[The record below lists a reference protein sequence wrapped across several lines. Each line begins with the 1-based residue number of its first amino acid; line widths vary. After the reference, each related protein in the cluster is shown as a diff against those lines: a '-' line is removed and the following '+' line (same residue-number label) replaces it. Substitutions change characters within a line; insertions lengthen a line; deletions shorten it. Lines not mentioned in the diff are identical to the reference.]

1 MSNTAIANFYKSTT
15 HDYESF
21 FKNYEASA
29 KEKEINARIK
39 HLTDQ
44 LEEARVEMTKV
55 QNNRYNSDFTPH
67 GKKIIVHYS
76 SNRSDIELY
85 FDLFTGAS
93 TSRDYLAPN
102 TFIIKEVNL
111 KGGDFWVNVGYCFSL
126 GAIVSRHYRYRIATN
141 NASCNFIMDGE
152 QLIPILEPDAKPVSD
167 GNAPVYEAGMGD
179 SAIYFISQVWDIPI
193 ENIGAKYTFRE
204 LRFALSRNKSTE
216 IIFRTAP
223 KSIQNALLSFK
234 VETAE
239 PVYKLVHLTKAEY
252 KEASDR
258 GILDD
263 WMNLQSIIT
272 SAFRDDSKNY
282 YYGNNDNMT
291 LEDFCHYTNQEW
303 FDIIEK
309 AKYWDEEF
317 EFNHVQTGGMGGNV
331 FFNALSVYL
340 RNTTSHRNSKF
351 YQFYTF
357 GKFMDYV
364 CEETVNQGFKTLNS
378 FMTELRDYLDMCV
391 SMNIKP
397 TLYSSYLKQTHDIT
411 SRNYEVK
418 LTEEQ
423 AEMFENAYK
432 DFKPFITKEKKYSI
446 IRPKNADDVKHEG
459 SALNHCVASYISRI
473 LKRNCLIV
481 FLRKTK
487 DTDKPLVTIEIENNA
502 IVQARGASNRSITED
517 EYEAICEYAASN
529 KLKVRVTPRD

>member
-15 HDYESF
+15 HDYASF
-21 FKNYEASA
+21 FNNYEVSI

-55 QNNRYNSDFTPH
+55 QNNRYNSDFTSH
-67 GKKIIVHYS
+67 GKQIIVHYS
-76 SNRSDIELY
+76 SNRSDVELY
-85 FDLFTGAS
+85 FDLFTGAP
-93 TSRDYLAPN
+93 TSRDCLTPN
-102 TFIIKEVNL
+102 TFIIKEINL
-111 KGGDFWVNVGYCFSL
+111 KGGDFWVNVGYCFLL

-141 NASCNFIMDGE
+141 NSSCNFIMDGE
-152 QLIPILEPDAKPVSD
+152 QLIPILEPDAAPVSD
-167 GNAPVYEAGMGD
+167 GDAPVYEAGMGD
-179 SAIYFISQVWDIPI
+179 SATYFISQIWDIPV
-193 ENIGAKYTFRE
+193 ENIGPKYNFKE
-204 LRFALSRNKSTE
+204 LRDALRRNKSTE

-223 KSIQNALLSFK
+223 KSIQNALLYRK
-234 VETAE
+234 IGTAE

-252 KEASDR
+252 KEANDR
-258 GILDD
+258 NILDD
-263 WMNLQSIIT
+263 WMALQNIVA
-272 SAFRDDSKNY
+272 SAFRDDSKDY
-282 YYGNNDNMT
+282 YYGNNDGMT
-291 LEDFCHYTNQEW
+291 MEDFCHYTNQEW

-317 EFNHVQTGGMGGNV
+317 EFNHVQTGGIGGNV
-331 FFNALSVYL
+331 FFNTLSVYL
-340 RNTTSHRNSKF
+340 RNSSSYRNAKF

-357 GKFMDYV
+357 GKFMDYA

-378 FMTELRDYLDMCV
+378 FMVELRDYLNMCI
-391 SMNIKP
+391 SMDIKP

-423 AEMFENAYK
+423 AEMFEKAYK
-432 DFKPFITKEKKYSI
+432 DFNSFTTEDKTYSI

-502 IVQARGASNRSITED
+502 VVQARGASNRSITED
-517 EYEAICEYAASN
+517 EYKAICEYAKKN
-529 KLKVRVTPRD
+529 KFKVRVTPRD

>member
-1 MSNTAIANFYKSTT
+1 MSNTAIANFYKSAT

-76 SNRSDIELY
+76 SNRSDVELF
-85 FDLFTGAS
+85 FDLFTGDS

-102 TFIIKEVNL
+102 TFIIKEINL
-111 KGGDFWVNVGYCFSL
+111 KGGDFWVNVGYCFPL

-141 NASCNFIMDGE
+141 NSSCNFIMDGE
-152 QLIPILEPDAKPVSD
+152 QLIPILEPDANPVSD

-179 SAIYFISQVWDIPI
+179 SAVSFISQVWDIPV
-193 ENIGAKYTFRE
+193 ENIGVEYTFRG
-204 LRFALSRNKSTE
+204 LRLALRRNKSTE
-216 IIFRTAP
+216 IILRTAP
-223 KSIQNALLSFK
+223 KSIQNALLSLK
-234 VETAE
+234 IETAE

-258 GILDD
+258 NVLDG
-263 WMNLQSIIT
+263 WMSLQAIID
-272 SAFRDDSKNY
+272 SAFKKDGNTQ
-282 YYGNNDNMT
+282 YYGFNNELT

-317 EFNHVQTGGMGGNV
+317 EFNHAQIGGYGGNV
-331 FFNALSVYL
+331 FSATLSAYL
-340 RNTTSHRNSKF
+340 RNNTSYRNAKF

-364 CEETVNQGFKTLNS
+364 CEETVNQGFKSLNS
-378 FMTELRDYLDMCV
+378 FMSELRDYLDMCV
-391 SMNIKP
+391 SMDIKP

-411 SRNYEVK
+411 SRNYEIK

-423 AEMFENAYK
+423 AEMFEKAYK
-432 DFKPFITKEKKYSI
+432 DFKPFVTENKTYSI
-446 IRPKNADDVKHEG
+446 VRPKNADDVKHEG
-459 SALNHCVASYISRI
+459 FALNHCVASYISKI

-487 DTDKPLVTIEIENNA
+487 ATDKPLVTIEVENKA
-502 IVQARGASNRSITED
+502 IVQARGASNRSITEE
-517 EYEAICEYAASN
+517 EYKAVCEYAKKN
-529 KLKVRVTPRD
+529 KLKVCVTPRD

>member
-1 MSNTAIANFYKSTT
+1 MSNTAIANFYKSAT

-55 QNNRYNSDFTPH
+55 QNNRYNGDFTPH

-76 SNRSDIELY
+76 SNRSDVELF
-85 FDLFTGAS
+85 FDLFTGDS

-102 TFIIKEVNL
+102 TFIIKEINL
-111 KGGDFWVNVGYCFSL
+111 KGGDFWVNVGYCFPL

-141 NASCNFIMDGE
+141 NAYCNFIMDGE

-167 GNAPVYEAGMGD
+167 GDVPVYEAGMGD
-179 SAIYFISQVWDIPI
+179 SAVSFISQVWDIPV
-193 ENIGAKYTFRE
+193 ENIGVKYTFKE
-204 LRFALSRNKSTE
+204 LRCALSRNKSTE

-223 KSIQNALLSFK
+223 KSIQNALLSLK
-234 VETAE
+234 IETAE

-258 GILDD
+258 NVLDD
-263 WMNLQSIIT
+263 WMNLLSIIK
-272 SAFRDDSKNY
+272 SSFRDDSKNY

-317 EFNHVQTGGMGGNV
+317 EFNHVQIGGYGGNV
-331 FFNALSVYL
+331 FSATLSAYL
-340 RNTTSHRNSKF
+340 RDNNSYRNSKF

-364 CEETVNQGFKTLNS
+364 CEEAVNQGFKSLNS
-378 FMTELRDYLDMCV
+378 FMGELRDYLDMCV

-418 LTEEQ
+418 ITEEQ

-432 DFKPFITKEKKYSI
+432 DFKPFVTEDKTYSI
-446 IRPKNADDVKHEG
+446 IRPKNAGDVKNEG
-459 SALNHCVASYISRI
+459 SELTHCVASYISRI

-481 FLRKTK
+481 FLRKA
-487 DTDKPLVTIEIENNA
+487 DKLDKSLVTIEVENKA
-502 IVQARGASNRSITED
+502 IVQARGASNRSITEE
-517 EYEAICEYAASN
+517 EYRAICEYAKKN
-529 KLKVRVTPRD
+529 KFKVRVTPRD

>member
-1 MSNTAIANFYKSTT
+1 MSNTAIANFYKSAT

-21 FKNYEASA
+21 FNNYEISA

-39 HLTDQ
+39 KLSDE

-55 QNNRYNSDFTPH
+55 QNNRYNSDFTPL

-76 SNRSDIELY
+76 SNRSDVELF

-102 TFIIKEVNL
+102 TFIIKEINL
-111 KGGDFWVNVGYCFSL
+111 KGGDFWVNVGYCFPL

-141 NASCNFIMDGE
+141 NSSCNFIMDGE

-167 GNAPVYEAGMGD
+167 GDAPVYEAGMGD
-179 SAIYFISQVWDIPI
+179 SAVSFISQVWDIPV
-193 ENIGAKYTFRE
+193 ENIGVKYNFRD
-204 LRFALSRNKSTE
+204 LRYALSRNKSTE

-223 KSIQNALLSFK
+223 KSIQNALLSLK
-234 VETAE
+234 IETAE

-258 GILDD
+258 NVLDD
-263 WMNLQSIIT
+263 WMNLLSIIKA
-272 SAFRDDSKNY
+272 SFRDDSKNY

-317 EFNHVQTGGMGGNV
+317 EFNHVQIGGYGGNV
-331 FFNALSVYL
+331 FSATLSAYL
-340 RNTTSHRNSKF
+340 RDNNSYRNSKF

-364 CEETVNQGFKTLNS
+364 CEEAVNQGFKSLNS
-378 FMTELRDYLDMCV
+378 FMGELRDYLDMCV
-391 SMNIKP
+391 SMDIKP

-432 DFKPFITKEKKYSI
+432 DFKPFVTEDKTYSI
-446 IRPKNADDVKHEG
+446 VRPKNADDVKHEG
-459 SALNHCVASYISRI
+459 SELNHCVASYISRI

-481 FLRKTK
+481 FLRKT
-487 DTDKPLVTIEIENNA
+487 DKLDKSLVTIEVENKA
-502 IVQARGASNRSITED
+502 IVQARGASNRSITEE
-517 EYEAICEYAASN
+517 EYRAICEYAKKN

>member
-21 FKNYEASA
+21 FTKYEPSE
-29 KEKEINARIK
+29 KENEINARIK
-39 HLTDQ
+39 ELTDK
-44 LEEARVEMTKV
+44 LEAAKVEMTKV
-55 QNNRYNSDFTPH
+55 QNSRYNKDFTSH
-67 GKKIIVHYS
+67 GKKIVVHYS

-85 FDLFTGAS
+85 FDLFTG
-93 TSRDYLAPN
+93 TPVNRDSLEPQ

-126 GAIVSRHYRYRIATN
+126 GAVVSRHYRYKIATN
-141 NASCNFIMDGE
+141 NAFCNFVMNGE
-152 QLIPILEPDAKPVSD
+152 QLIPILEPDATPISD
-167 GNAPVYEAGMGD
+167 GDVPAFESGMGD
-179 SAIYFISQVWDIPI
+179 DATYFISQIWDIPV
-193 ENIGAKYTFRE
+193 ENIGPKYTFKRLRE
-204 LRFALSRNKSTE
+204 SLKRNKSTE

-223 KSIQNALLSFK
+223 KSVQESLLMRK
-234 VETAE
+234 IETAE
-239 PVYKLVHLTKAEY
+239 PVYKLLNLTKAEF
-252 KEASDR
+252 KEACDR
-258 GILDD
+258 NIIGD
-263 WMNLQSIIT
+263 WTNLQTIIR
-272 SAFRDDSKNY
+272 SAFKQDDKNY
-282 YYGNNDNMT
+282 YYGSNDDMT

-317 EFNHVQTGGMGGNV
+317 AFNHVQMGGYGN
-331 FFNALSVYL
+331 NALELTFSAYL
-340 RNTTSHRNSKF
+340 RNNTSYRNAKF

-364 CEETVNQGFKTLNS
+364 CEEAVNQGFKTLNS
-378 FMTELRDYLDMCV
+378 FMTELRDYLDMCT
-391 SMNIKP
+391 SMDIKP

-432 DFKPFITKEKKYSI
+432 GFENYTTKDKKYSV

-459 SALNHCVASYISRI
+459 SELNHCCSSYIGKV
-473 LKRNCLIV
+473 LKRNCLII
-481 FLRKTK
+481 FLRKT
-487 DTDKPLVTIEIENNA
+487 DKLDKSLVTIELNNKA
-502 IVQARGASNRSITED
+502 IVQARGNSNRSISEE
-517 EYEAICEYAASN
+517 EYIAICEYAKAN
-529 KLKVRVTPRD
+529 KFRVNVTPRD

>member
-55 QNNRYNSDFTPH
+55 QNNRYNSDFTPL

-76 SNRSDIELY
+76 SNRSDVELF

-102 TFIIKEVNL
+102 TFIIKEINL
-111 KGGDFWVNVGYCFSL
+111 KGGDFWVNVGYCFPL

-141 NASCNFIMDGE
+141 NSSCNFIMDGE
-152 QLIPILEPDAKPVSD
+152 QLIPILEPDANPVSD

-179 SAIYFISQVWDIPI
+179 SAVSFISQVWDIPV
-193 ENIGAKYTFRE
+193 ENIGVKYTFKN
-204 LRFALSRNKSTE
+204 LRNALERNKSTE

-223 KSIQNALLSFK
+223 KSIQNALLSLK
-234 VETAE
+234 IENAE
-239 PVYKLVHLTKAEY
+239 PVYKLVHLTKSEY
-252 KEASDR
+252 KEACDR
-258 GILDD
+258 NLMNDWIILQQTIS
-263 WMNLQSIIT
+263 N
-272 SAFRDDSKNY
+272 AFRAGDY
-282 YYGNNDNMT
+282 IHYYGNNNGMT
-291 LEDFCHYTNQEW
+291 LEDFCHYTNHEW

-309 AKYWDEEF
+309 GKYWDEEF
-317 EFNHVQTGGMGGNV
+317 EFNHVQMGGYGE
-331 FFNALSVYL
+331 NAFSACLSAYM
-340 RNTTSHRNSKF
+340 RTYSSYRNSKF
-351 YQFYTF
+351 YLYYTF

-364 CEETVNQGFKTLNS
+364 CEEAINQGFKTLNA
-378 FMTELRDYLDMCV
+378 FVIELRDYLDMCAA
-391 SMNIKP
+391 MDIKP

-411 SRNYEVK
+411 SRNFEVK
-418 LTEEQ
+418 LTDGQE
-423 AEMFENAYK
+423 EMFANAYK
-432 DFKPFITKEKKYSI
+432 NFKPFITKDKMYTISC
-446 IRPKNADDVKHEG
+446 PKNSDDVKHEG
-459 SALNHCVASYISRI
+459 SDLNHCVATYISKV

-487 DTDKPLVTIEIENNA
+487 TVDKPLVTIEINNKA
-502 IVQARGASNRSITED
+502 IVQARGASNRSITEE
-517 EYEAICEYAASN
+517 EYIAICEYAKEN
-529 KLKVRVTPRD
+529 KLKVNVAPRD